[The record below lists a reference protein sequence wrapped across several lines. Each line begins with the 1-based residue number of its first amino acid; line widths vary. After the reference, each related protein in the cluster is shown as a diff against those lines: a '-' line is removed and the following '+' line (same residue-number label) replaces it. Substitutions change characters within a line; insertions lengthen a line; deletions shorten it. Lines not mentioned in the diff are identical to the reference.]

1 MKPACKPSVAV
12 VSSKTSPR
20 WVYMWLLF
28 RRLFVL
34 GPCTFRPFNIFG
46 SLLLDKEQKT
56 VKTDAL
62 FCFPVLNISNEQTVL
77 VSNISFSTFSQF
89 CTVNNCLC
97 SWKTHKCPKFTRK
110 SKDNF
115 FFDKYSKP
123 KRKTKNGS
131 QTSVFPFV
139 VLYVNENKK
148 RKNGSQLPIFL
159 FSFSM

>member
-1 MKPACKPSVAV
+1 MKPACKPSVVV

-97 SWKTHKCPKFTRK
+97 SWKTPKCPKFTRK
-110 SKDNF
+110 SKD
-115 FFDKYSKP
+115 
-123 KRKTKNGS
+123 T
-131 QTSVFPFV
+131 VF
-139 VLYVNENKK
+139 
-148 RKNGSQLPIFL
+148 R
-159 FSFSM
+159 FSFRLTVFTKEEIVFWFSSKFRTFGRFSWTQTIVYSVKL